1 MWQRNYRPNINHRTL
16 SKQQWSYHL
25 PSRFFLSSYVLR
37 YAAMQLRSLLH
48 AKFPNVPEDDILK
61 VVGNLFYHRYMN
73 PAIVAP
79 DRFDIVDVGMEQ
91 QLSPNQVNEGF
102 FIRLTTSNG
111 PNVTGSI
118 PFKGK
123 Q

>member
-102 FIRLTTSNG
+102 FISLNY
-111 PNVTGSI
+111 
-118 PFKGK
+118 K
-123 Q
+123 QWTKCHRVNSF